1 MEELCSQSMDANI
14 VFLVAKALPIEEQKN
29 LLKKLKEELQPKN
42 THKNQNSLSEQEA
55 IFYLLENVFKSK

>member
-1 MEELCSQSMDANI
+1 MDANI

-42 THKNQNSLSEQEA
+42 TQKKQNSLSEQEA
-55 IFYLLENVFKSK
+55 MFYLLENVFKCK